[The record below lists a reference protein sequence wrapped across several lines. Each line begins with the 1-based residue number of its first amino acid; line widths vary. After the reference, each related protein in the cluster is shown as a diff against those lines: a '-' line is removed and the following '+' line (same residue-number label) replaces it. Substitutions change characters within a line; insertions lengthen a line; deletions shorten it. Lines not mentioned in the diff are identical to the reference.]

1 MTQRPD
7 PSKPNTDE
15 VDNAFEEH
23 ESTGDIDA
31 LAALL
36 SESFDAPAVPASLS
50 RRLDDEIG
58 RRWDR
63 SPNLVPSRSVSFGR
77 VASWGGRQLRSWR
90 GAAATAAL
98 VLLAV
103 VAINGSGGRAWAAV
117 RAAMEQH
124 GVLEIRSDDSVRWLD
139 LSERIAGRQTNEGS
153 ELFDLRNRV
162 FVKRSASEPN
172 ATRKPLPPG
181 LNPSA
186 NAMVF
191 AFLTDQP
198 LTIQAFESLGDVQ
211 VVSQHAVGESAVN
224 KNTGDDMPSVLAV
237 RFQTSA
243 NPHVTVQL
251 TLDDNTSLPVAV
263 TNRDAVASVR
273 MSSRSIAALT
283 SERFPG
289 GTIAGVDAHNPAGEL
304 LASQGGE
311 ANDPGTDPGVNE
323 AAMQPRPL
331 QERPNPTQVAQL
343 PGAAVEG
350 AATTAAMSSLPV
362 GAAKQW
368 PEVAVVSRADDEVLS
383 RVNATLASLWA
394 ERGVV
399 PVERASDVQLLRRAY
414 LDLAGRTPTVTEVR
428 QFLNNDDV
436 DRYEQLVDQLIE
448 SPDHAS
454 QLAAVWRSFLI
465 PEGVNLDAFGGRVSF
480 EEWLAKRF
488 GSGAPY
494 DQIVRELLLAEGRL
508 AQSGPLLFYSALKL
522 DADQLA
528 ARTSRAFLGMRLE
541 CAQCHDHPFEPWTQE
556 DFWSYAAFFAQ
567 ISRPKGELE
576 NASTVMQVRDVN
588 RGEVMIPYTDE
599 VVSPRLLGPDSTVN
613 ASLAVENL
621 AEENLAGKE
630 SSGRRQV
637 LSDWLTSR
645 ENPYFARATVN
656 RLWAY
661 FFGRGIV
668 DPVDDFGVANEPVSP
683 ALLDTL
689 ASQLIES
696 EFDLSRSI
704 RTIVL
709 SDAYRLGSGAV
720 HDLESSGPKNSDL
733 RNSDLENGAL
743 DESGLDQQAEARL
756 AVFAQMNVKTLTAEQ
771 LYDCIAVATMLDAS
785 GNAGDYSV
793 YRFGNTQRDAF
804 LQTFAAPASSRSDYL
819 AGIPQALTLMNGSL
833 IDNAT
838 SDASS
843 GRVKSLQAPFFS
855 DTERIGVLFMATLSR
870 PASADEQE
878 LLADLI
884 PDNASWEQRSTALS
898 DILWALLNSSE
909 FTLNH

>member
-1 MTQRPD
+1 MPFGLDGTMNQRPH
-7 PSKPNTDE
+7 PSKSSTDKA
-15 VDNAFEEH
+15 DDAFVEH
-23 ESTGDIDA
+23 ESADDVDA

-36 SESFDAPAVPASLS
+36 SESFDAPAVPASFS

-58 RRWDR
+58 QRWGQ
-63 SPNLVPSRSVSFGR
+63 SPNPLPSTRVSFGR
-77 VASWGGRQLRSWR
+77 TLNWSERQLRSWR

-103 VAINGSGGRAWAAV
+103 VVINSSGGRAWAAV
-117 RAAMEQH
+117 RAAMGQH
-124 GVLEIRSDDSVRWLD
+124 GVLEIRTDDSVRWLD
-139 LSERIAGRQTNEGS
+139 LSERVAGRQTNEGS
-153 ELFDLRNRV
+153 ELFDLRTRV
-162 FVKRSASEPN
+162 LLCRSASEPG
-172 ATRKPLPPG
+172 AQRTPFPPD
-181 LNPSA
+181 LDPSDD
-186 NAMVF
+186 AMIL
-191 AFLTDQP
+191 AFLTGRP
-198 LTIQAFESLGDVQ
+198 LSIETFNDFCDVQ
-211 VVSQHAVGESAVN
+211 VTCEEVAESE
-224 KNTGDDMPSVLAV
+224 PSVVAV
-237 RFQTSA
+237 RFQTKA
-243 NPHVTVQL
+243 NSDVRLTL
-251 TLDDNTSLPVAV
+251 TLDGETDSPIAVANHDSVSTDTIAAV
-263 TNRDAVASVR
+263 TI
-273 MSSRSIAALT
+273 SSQSIAALT
-283 SERFPG
+283 SELLPFDNVAAVDQPG
-289 GTIAGVDAHNPAGEL
+289 FNQRDEAVDRDRNLAGESTNSTSTML
-304 LASQGGE
+304 
-311 ANDPGTDPGVNE
+311 ANDLIEPK
-323 AAMQPRPL
+323 
-331 QERPNPTQVAQL
+331 QVAQL
-343 PGAAVEG
+343 PGGVAPAVDSVI
-350 AATTAAMSSLPV
+350 SSLPV
-362 GAAKQW
+362 GSAKQW
-368 PEVAVVSRADDEVLS
+368 RQVAVVSRADDEVLA
-383 RVNATLASLWA
+383 RVNETLVSLWG
-394 ERGVV
+394 EQGVV

-428 QFLNNDDV
+428 QFLNDDNV
-436 DRYEQLVDQLIE
+436 NRYERLVDKLIE

-465 PEGVNLDAFGGRVSF
+465 PEGVNLDAFGGRASF
-480 EEWLAKRF
+480 EQWLAKRF
-488 GSGAPY
+488 SSGAPY

-567 ISRPKGELE
+567 ISRPKVELE

-599 VVSPRLLGPDSTVN
+599 VVAPRLLGNVP
-613 ASLAVENL
+613 AVE
-621 AEENLAGKE
+621 ATVTDEESA
-630 SSGRRQV
+630 GRRQV

-668 DPVDDFGVANEPVSP
+668 DPVDDFGVSNEPVSP
-683 ALLDTL
+683 KLLDTL
-689 ASQLIES
+689 ASQLIEN

-709 SDAYRLGSGAV
+709 SEAYRLGSGATV
-720 HDLESSGPKNSDL
+720 GQDTGELDDL
-733 RNSDLENGAL
+733 
-743 DESGLDQQAEARL
+743 AETRL
-756 AVFAQMNVKTLTAEQ
+756 TVFAQMNVKTLTAEQ

-785 GNAGDYSV
+785 GNVGQSAV
-793 YRFGNTQRDAF
+793 NRFGNSQRDAF

-838 SDASS
+838 GDSSS
-843 GRVKSLQAPFFS
+843 GMVRSLQAPFFT
-855 DTERIGVLFMATLSR
+855 DNQRIDVLFMATLSR
-870 PASADEQE
+870 PASTEEQE

-884 PDNASWEQRSTALS
+884 PEKATWAERSAALS